1 MPARALSRFGVAFR
15 TLPRGAP
22 FASEGHLLWSALPQ
36 VTLAPTAP
44 DRPPTVIF
52 DFDHTLVR
60 CDSFTW
66 LNVDLLKRSVLRATL
81 FFLLAPLCALCYLS
95 PKTRLLSLSIPL
107 WLATVG
113 MSEGEFREFIA
124 EHVARRYEQTQ
135 DLWCLGAIADLHNER
150 ARGARI
156 WIATGCAQELAERI
170 CSALGLGEVKIVGS
184 QLQRRWGGYVARA
197 HCIEQ
202 NKVDMLMARGA
213 GDAWDAA
220 YTDSARDLPLLLRV
234 RRPHLVNPEPRSLRK
249 IQRALGGDV
258 PVSRY

>member
-1 MPARALSRFGVAFR
+1 
-15 TLPRGAP
+15 
-22 FASEGHLLWSALPQ
+22 
-36 VTLAPTAP
+36 
-44 DRPPTVIF
+44 
-52 DFDHTLVR
+52 
-60 CDSFTW
+60 
-66 LNVDLLKRSVLRATL
+66 
-81 FFLLAPLCALCYLS
+81 
-95 PKTRLLSLSIPL
+95 
-107 WLATVG
+107 

-170 CSALGLGEVKIVGS
+170 CEALGLGEVKIVGS
-184 QLQRRWGGYVARA
+184 QLQRKWGGYVAQA

-213 GDAWDAA
+213 GDAWDAV

>member
-1 MPARALSRFGVAFR
+1 M
-15 TLPRGAP
+15 
-22 FASEGHLLWSALPQ
+22 
-36 VTLAPTAP
+36 
-44 DRPPTVIF
+44 IF

-66 LNVDLLKRSVLRATL
+66 LNVDLLRRSVLRAAL
-81 FFLLAPLCALCYLS
+81 FFLFAPLCALCYLS
-95 PKTRLLSLSIPL
+95 PKTRLVSLSIPL

-124 EHVARRYEQTQ
+124 RHVTRRYGRTRH
-135 DLWCLGAIADLHNER
+135 LWCPGAISELQNER
-150 ARGARI
+150 AQGASI

-170 CSALGLGEVKIVGS
+170 CEALGLGEVKVVGS
-184 QLQRRWGGYVARA
+184 ELRRKWGGYVAQA

-202 NKVDMLMARGA
+202 NKVDMLTARGA

-220 YTDSARDLPLLLRV
+220 YTDSARDLPLLLRA
-234 RRPHLVNPEPRSLRK
+234 RRPRLVNPKERSLKK
-249 IQRALGGDV
+249 IQRALGRDV